1 MNEKTIIKRINEN
14 EKRFDLIKENIDK
27 LSFELEKFKSNKKE
41 LDLLN
46 KYYESKKWVND
57 KDMYENN
64 NIPKIKAGILSE
76 DAIWNLNED
85 INDLINEMN
94 DVILSFNK

>member
-1 MNEKTIIKRINEN
+1 MNEKTIINRINEN

>member
-1 MNEKTIIKRINEN
+1 MNEKTIINRINEN

-57 KDMYENN
+57 KNMYENN
-64 NIPKIKAGILSE
+64 NISKIKAGILSE